1 MAKKTNPRKIPRTQ
15 ADVDHA
21 QKLGQAQGVDLA
33 MTIFFTAMMDK
44 GIVQREQVP
53 EMWDAC
59 CYVADSIIQG
69 YVNVYEQQRMLQ
81 EEYGISFEKI
91 RV

>member
-1 MAKKTNPRKIPRTQ
+1 MKKPNPRRIPRTQ

-21 QKLGQAQGVDLA
+21 LKLGQAQGVDLA

-44 GIVQREQVP
+44 GIVPREQVP
-53 EMWDAC
+53 KMWDAC
-59 CYVADSIIQG
+59 LYVSDSIIKG
-69 YVNVYEQQRMLQ
+69 YVNIYEQQRVLQ